1 MFFIEEKEGQKK
13 KKRVCYEMRDFNIF
27 NWGILP
33 IDN

>member
-1 MFFIEEKEGQKK
+1 MFFIEEKEGQK